1 MTADG
6 SQSPAPQPTHAA
18 SLDELSAIL
27 GTSERAWRTYSK
39 RPGFPQKSAAHG
51 YEVAAC
57 AAWKAENIKPQASGE
72 LASEK
77 IAKTK
82 LEVELLEL
90 RVAREKRLSV
100 LRSEVDELHGRMAM
114 KLRAYLY
121 SKLENEMPP
130 KMAGCDALALRK
142 YGREMADEIVGRLQ
156 MDVDKWV
163 ET

>member
-1 MTADG
+1 M
-6 SQSPAPQPTHAA
+6 SEVPAQTHAA
-18 SLDELSAIL
+18 SFDELAGIL
-27 GTSERAWRTYSK
+27 GKSERAWRTYSK
-39 RPGFPQKSAAHG
+39 RPGFPAKIAGLGYDLAA
-51 YEVAAC
+51 VAA
-57 AAWKAENIKPQASGE
+57 WGAENIKAQATGE

-130 KMAGCDALALRK
+130 KMAGCDALTLRK
-142 YGREMADEIVGRLQ
+142 FGREMADEIVGRLQ
-156 MDVDKWV
+156 LDVDKWAQ
-163 ET
+163 T